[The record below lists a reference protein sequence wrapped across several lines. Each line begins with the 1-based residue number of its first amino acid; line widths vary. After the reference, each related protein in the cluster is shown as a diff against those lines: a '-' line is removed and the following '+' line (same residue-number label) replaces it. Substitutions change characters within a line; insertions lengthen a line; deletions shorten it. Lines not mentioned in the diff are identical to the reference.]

1 MPNGKGVFQGL
12 LDFSF
17 QELVTPRLVKWLYV
31 IALLAGGVSVVAAVV
46 NGLRESPAQGL
57 LALVFGVIAFFVW
70 VLYIRLALEVVIIV
84 FRIAE
89 NTGQMAGWRNQ

>member
-46 NGLRESPAQGL
+46 SGLRESPAQGL